1 MKVKQSPVEPPSQ
14 ANFFNIFNKIME
26 YKTSIV
32 WVNTGSLT
40 NLALLLMTFP
50 SIKSKIERIVM
61 MGGAIERGNITPA
74 A

>member
-1 MKVKQSPVEPPSQ
+1 M
-14 ANFFNIFNKIME
+14 A
-26 YKTSIV
+26 YKTPIV

-40 NLALLLMTFP
+40 NLALLMMTFP
-50 SIKSKIERIVM
+50 SIKTKIERIVM

>member
-1 MKVKQSPVEPPSQ
+1 M
-14 ANFFNIFNKIME
+14 AH
-26 YKTSIV
+26 KTQVV

-50 SIKSKIERIVM
+50 SVKSKIERIVM

>member
-1 MKVKQSPVEPPSQ
+1 MAHQTP
-14 ANFFNIFNKIME
+14 
-26 YKTSIV
+26 IV

-50 SIKSKIERIVM
+50 SIKTKIEKIVM